1 MQNYIAIDLPKESL
15 KTAYLEVGDKSL
27 PTILFIH
34 GNSSSKETFK
44 KQVSSLK
51 NSYHLIAVDLPG
63 HGGTEA
69 LKNSKYSLSL
79 FKEFLLN
86 FIRTLDLE
94 VHTLMGH
101 SLGGHIC
108 LQAMN
113 SISAQRLILWGTPPM
128 TNPPVMEKMFA
139 SNPSS
144 ALLIKNELNE
154 EELQKLYES
163 CFFQRS
169 SQGFLEYTE
178 AFRKTDRDFREG
190 FFQEFTKLLYQD
202 EFLELEKFPGQVL
215 FIHGKEEKLI
225 NKGYL
230 VENCIDFQ
238 VELVEGAGHF
248 THLDAPDLFN
258 MACLKFLSTN
268 SKNINPILETSY

>member
-44 KQVSSLK
+44 KQASSLK

-79 FKEFLLN
+79 FKEFLLS
-86 FIRTLDLE
+86 FIRALDLE

-108 LQAMN
+108 LQTMN

-139 SNPSS
+139 PNPSS
-144 ALLIKNELNE
+144 ALLFKNELNE

-163 CFFQRS
+163 CFSQRS
-169 SQGFLEYTE
+169 SQGFLEYSE
-178 AFRKTDRDFREG
+178 AFRKTDHEFREG

-202 EFLELEKFPGQVL
+202 EFLELDKFPGQVL

-268 SKNINPILETSY
+268 SKNINLTMETSY